1 MDANRNIAAEVVA
14 KFGGLTG
21 TARALSTEDRP
32 FAVSTVQGWVKRGRI
47 PQEHWEPLIKA
58 AKGIEGGLSVANF
71 LPPGLVEA
79 A

>member
-1 MDANRNIAAEVVA
+1 MSNNETNPAADVVA

-21 TARALSTEDRP
+21 TARALSGPTKQY
-32 FAVSTVQGWVKRGRI
+32 AVSTVQGWVERKRI

-58 AKGIEGGLSVANF
+58 AKAAEIDLSVADF
-71 LPPGLVEA
+71 LPPGLVA

>member
-1 MDANRNIAAEVVA
+1 MPQKDTNPAADVVA

-21 TARALSTEDRP
+21 TARALSKPKKP
-32 FAVSTVQGWVKRGRI
+32 FAVSTVQGWVERKRI

-58 AKGIEGGLSVANF
+58 AKSADIDLSVADF
-71 LPPGLVEA
+71 LPPGLVA